1 MRIAAV
7 FQHVVN
13 KALNSAILKL
23 LAHNL
28 LEQFLAQQ
36 LQQPAAP
43 FGPPPVLVN
52 CAL

>member
-23 LAHNL
+23 LAQNL
-28 LEQFLAQQ
+28 LEQFLTQQ
-36 LQQPAAP
+36 FQQPGAP
-43 FGPPPVLVN
+43 LGPTPIL
-52 CAL
+52 AH